1 MSEIKSK
8 INLSLLGEELG
19 IQMKA
24 PSVNGEGTE
33 EKKTPPANPDEI
45 TSADDITKSDKENA
59 KKTETKSDEEDATND
74 NNDNKDNKDNKVN
87 ENLNKYQLGGKY
99 VEKTEVIKELDE
111 KFKGKYDFSQLD
123 DEAFELYY
131 NFLKDVKDGEN
142 KKSWQKSMGERENEL
157 ASEKKKIAQQLTDL
171 QQKEAEYRAEVKRLK
186 EIVEEDVEEDEDL
199 TETERIRKITAQE
212 RAESRLIDLEK
223 ENKQNENARIKLQF
237 YKDHND
243 LAGKY
248 PELNTSLH
256 IQQVFDKYNSGE
268 QVDAKDVKTA
278 YTVFKIVNDAIDYG
292 MDVVKYYEI
301 FKDNYQLPVGPSG
314 NGTLGKG
321 EPTLTRQQQ
330 QTAAELE
337 ALKARAEEIK
347 KKQENTPGLP
357 PGGKTVDPNPA
368 QPGGLITGKT
378 EKQKLNSIYAG
389 KPMSR

>member
-45 TSADDITKSDKENA
+45 TSADDITKSEEEYA
-59 KKTETKSDEEDATND
+59 KKTETKSDEEDATID
-74 NNDNKDNKDNKVN
+74 KKDNKDNKVKDVN

-111 KFKGKYDFSQLD
+111 KFKGKYDFSKLD

-131 NFLKDVKDGEN
+131 NFLKDAKDGEN
-142 KKSWQKSMGERENEL
+142 KKSWQKSMGERENSL
-157 ASEKKKIAQQLTDL
+157 ANEKKKIAQQLTDL
-171 QQKEAEYRAEVKRLK
+171 QQKEADYRAEVKRLK
-186 EIVEEDVEEDEDL
+186 DVVEEDVDDDDDL

-212 RAESRLIDLEK
+212 RAEERLIDLEK

-292 MDVVKYYEI
+292 MDVVKYYDI
-301 FKDNYQLPVGPSG
+301 FKDNYQLPVRSTSG
-314 NGTLGKG
+314 K
-321 EPTLTRQQQ
+321 ELTREQQQ
-330 QTAAELE
+330 SAAELE
-337 ALKARAEEIK
+337 SLKTRAEEIK

-357 PGGKTVDPNPA
+357 PGGKTVDPTPA

>member
-24 PSVNGEGTE
+24 PSVNGEAAE

-45 TSADDITKSDKENA
+45 TSADDITKSDEENA
-59 KKTETKSDEEDATND
+59 KKTETKHTEGTDDNE

-111 KFKGKYDFSQLD
+111 KFKGKYDFSKLD

-131 NFLKDVKDGEN
+131 NFLKDAKDGEN
-142 KKSWQKSMGERENEL
+142 KKSWQKSMGERENSL
-157 ASEKKKIAQQLTDL
+157 ANEKKKIAQQLTDL
-171 QQKEAEYRAEVKRLK
+171 QQKEADYRAEVKRLK
-186 EIVEEDVEEDEDL
+186 DVVEEDVDDDDDL

-212 RAESRLIDLEK
+212 RAEERLIDLEK

-237 YKDHND
+237 YRDHND
-243 LAGKY
+243 LAEKY
-248 PELNTSLH
+248 PELNTSIH

-278 YTVFKIVNDAIDYG
+278 YSVFKIVNDAIDYG
-292 MDVVKYYEI
+292 MDVVKYYDI
-301 FKDNYQLPVGPSG
+301 FKDNYQLPVRSTSG
-314 NGTLGKG
+314 K
-321 EPTLTRQQQ
+321 ELTREQQQ
-330 QTAAELE
+330 SAAELE
-337 ALKARAEEIK
+337 ALKTRSEEIK

-368 QPGGLITGKT
+368 QTGGLITGKT